1 MTVLESRVEKRLT
14 EGVRSLGG
22 KAIKMVPTVA
32 GIPDRLVLLPG
43 GRVFFVELK
52 SPAGKLRRVQ
62 EVWLGRL
69 DRLGMNTV
77 VLGSTEEVD
86 RWLKEIRK

>member
-52 SPAGKLRRVQ
+52 SPTGKLRRVQ